1 MKFTGFSRAT
11 LYTPVPEPVLGSL
24 LEEIES
30 LTELKC
36 TLRAL
41 WLLHRKKEPP
51 RCISMSELSSDR
63 VLIVGLKEPGL
74 SRQETLRR
82 AMEQAAERGTFIRLV
97 AEKDG
102 NAQELYFL
110 NDEAGRRAVSNMDSS
125 VAVIPDAMSGP
136 SDVEPEPRPNIFG
149 LYEENIGM
157 LTPLLADQMK
167 EAERVYPWPWIE
179 ETFRLA
185 VSSNKRSW
193 RFIESTL
200 KRWEMK
206 GKGDGESGRY
216 PEKTPSKED
225 LVEYLRRR
233 GRLPGS

>member
-74 SRQETLRR
+74 SRQETLRQ
-82 AMEQAAERGTFIRLV
+82 AMDQAAERGTFLRLV
-97 AEKDG
+97 AEMEG
-102 NAQELYFL
+102 NTQELYFL
-110 NDEAGRRAVSNMDSS
+110 NDEAGRRAVSNMEKSED
-125 VAVIPDAMSGP
+125 VILDAMSGL
-136 SDVEPEPRPNIFG
+136 SEVEPEPRPNIFS

-193 RFIESTL
+193 RFIEATL
-200 KRWEMK
+200 RRWEME

-216 PEKTPSKED
+216 SEKASTKED
-225 LVEYLRRR
+225 LVEYLRKR
-233 GRLPGS
+233 GRLPRS